1 LAEGN
6 LVARNDSN
14 PSLIGTT
21 VRAMLK
27 GTGMMATAP
36 ECQPFQDCEPLL
48 LAEMRPRRLRLL
60 ESVPKPVY
68 LAANLNKFVNEI
80 NRANGERERERER
93 ERSGSTCVT
102 SCTCVYSRPMDPQYD
117 DRSTAMRSLRVL
129 RRDVSE
135 LILMRLEGLG
145 YRAPSARMPV

>member
-1 LAEGN
+1 
-6 LVARNDSN
+6 
-14 PSLIGTT
+14 
-21 VRAMLK
+21 
-27 GTGMMATAP
+27 MMATAP

-93 ERSGSTCVT
+93 KKRQHLRDILHV
-102 SCTCVYSRPMDPQYD
+102 
-117 DRSTAMRSLRVL
+117 RVL
-129 RRDVSE
+129 EADGPAIRRPQHCDEVF
-135 LILMRLEGLG
+135 EGTAK
-145 YRAPSARMPV
+145 RRE